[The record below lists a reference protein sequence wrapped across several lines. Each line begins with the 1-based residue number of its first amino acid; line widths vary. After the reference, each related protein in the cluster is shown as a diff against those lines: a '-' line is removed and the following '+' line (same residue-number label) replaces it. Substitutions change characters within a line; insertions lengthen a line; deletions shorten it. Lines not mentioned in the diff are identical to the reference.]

1 VIANCP
7 SCGTQFKH
15 DPPKARVRARCG
27 RCDAELDLARVSP
40 YRIVSMAGSA
50 VAVGRSTGN
59 AKEGLAT
66 PPRDIWQ
73 DEDPLPPIP
82 EMLPT
87 GAYESALSQARDGV
101 LLHHDADAA
110 SGERSSFGA
119 NSATFALWV
128 AAGAIAGTGASWTMG
143 GETVTG
149 MAAGSALG
157 AIAGW
162 GWLRWTSPK

>member
-1 VIANCP
+1 
-7 SCGTQFKH
+7 
-15 DPPKARVRARCG
+15 VRARCG
-27 RCDAELDLARVSP
+27 RCDAEVDLARLSP
-40 YRIVSMAGSA
+40 YRIVSMAGGA
-50 VAVGRSTGN
+50 VAG
-59 AKEGLAT
+59 KESLAT

-87 GAYESALSQARDGV
+87 GAYESALSQAKDGV
-101 LLHHDADAA
+101 MLQDDADAM

-119 NSATFALWV
+119 NSATFALWL

-149 MAAGSALG
+149 LAAGSALG